1 MWAEESVIYQIYPLG
16 MCGAPYENDGVQAH
30 RILEVKEWIPHL
42 TKLGITAVYF
52 CPVFES
58 DTHGYNTRDY
68 KKIDCRLGTNEDFKE
83 VCEDL
88 HAAGI
93 RVILDGVFNHV
104 GRGFSQFQDVLQR
117 RWESPYKDW
126 FNVSFDGNSPY
137 NDGLWYEGWEGN
149 YDLVKLNLRNEEVI
163 AHIFDAIRYWVD
175 YFDIDG
181 LRLDVAYCLDRD
193 FIRRLRGYTDSL
205 KEDFYLI
212 GEILGGDYKTV
223 MGEGKLHSATNYE
236 CYKGLFSSFNSMNMF
251 EIVHSLM
258 RQFGSDPWC
267 LYRGYHLLS
276 FVDNHDVTRVASV
289 LTNKKHLPLIYALA
303 QGDPALRPRIEK
315 PEWNEL
321 TEWISKLASAKKSS
335 EALCYGDFRSVVLTN
350 KQCIFE
356 RKAAGERVLVA
367 INADDSEYVAHFDA
381 GCGTAVDLITGKKH
395 DFGGGSRLPA
405 YSAAFWKMEK

>member
-126 FNVSFDGNSPY
+126 FNVSRRP
-137 NDGLWYEGWEGN
+137 
-149 YDLVKLNLRNEEVI
+149 LV
-163 AHIFDAIRYWVD
+163 
-175 YFDIDG
+175 
-181 LRLDVAYCLDRD
+181 
-193 FIRRLRGYTDSL
+193 RG
-205 KEDFYLI
+205 
-212 GEILGGDYKTV
+212 LGGQLRPGQAQSQKRGSHRAYLRRDQV
-223 MGEGKLHSATNYE
+223 LG
-236 CYKGLFSSFNSMNMF
+236 GLF
-251 EIVHSLM
+251 
-258 RQFGSDPWC
+258 
-267 LYRGYHLLS
+267 
-276 FVDNHDVTRVASV
+276 
-289 LTNKKHLPLIYALA
+289 
-303 QGDPALRPRIEK
+303 
-315 PEWNEL
+315 
-321 TEWISKLASAKKSS
+321 
-335 EALCYGDFRSVVLTN
+335 
-350 KQCIFE
+350 
-356 RKAAGERVLVA
+356 
-367 INADDSEYVAHFDA
+367 
-381 GCGTAVDLITGKKH
+381 
-395 DFGGGSRLPA
+395 
-405 YSAAFWKMEK
+405 